1 MPPPTLPGTDVSVI
15 AGAAA
20 GRTTTTDT
28 NGEYRLQL
36 PRGTFTLRWS
46 KPGYLP
52 MDSAEG
58 IVTTETITM
67 SDAVLRTAPW
77 AISGLM
83 SDGRGNPVAGATVFV
98 AGSTAFG
105 ANFASLTTDGDGVY
119 RFASMQPH
127 FSTVTIF
134 ARKDGHESGEA
145 KSVAC
150 CATVGDT
157 RFDVRL
163 RRIVAITI
171 GGPNTLVVG
180 EGAALPIN
188 DITLDDGSHR
198 FIYLLPTS
206 SDPSIVAVERG
217 FLGQQG
223 YGVRG
228 VRPGTVI
235 VTRDWENF
243 AVPLQVRVVDR

>member
-1 MPPPTLPGTDVSVI
+1 
-15 AGAAA
+15 
-20 GRTTTTDT
+20 
-28 NGEYRLQL
+28 
-36 PRGTFTLRWS
+36 
-46 KPGYLP
+46 

-58 IVTTETITM
+58 IVATEAITM

-77 AISGLM
+77 AIAGLI
-83 SDGRGNPVAGATVFV
+83 SDGRGNAVAGATVIIG
-98 AGSTAFG
+98 GSTAFG
-105 ANFASLTTDGDGVY
+105 TNFASLTTDGDGNY
-119 RFASMQPH
+119 RFESMQPH
-127 FSTVTIF
+127 FSTVTIV
-134 ARKDGHESGEA
+134 ARKDGYESGDP

-150 CATVGDT
+150 CATAGNT

>member
-1 MPPPTLPGTDVSVI
+1 
-15 AGAAA
+15 
-20 GRTTTTDT
+20 
-28 NGEYRLQL
+28 
-36 PRGTFTLRWS
+36 
-46 KPGYLP
+46 
-52 MDSAEG
+52 
-58 IVTTETITM
+58 M

-77 AISGLM
+77 AITGLM
-83 SDGRGNPVAGATVFV
+83 SDGRGNPVADATVIV
-98 AGSTAFG
+98 GGSTAFG
-105 ANFASLTTDGDGVY
+105 TTFASLTTDGDGRY
-119 RFASMQPH
+119 RLASTQPH

-134 ARKDGHESGEA
+134 ARKDGYESGDT

-150 CATVGDT
+150 CATAGDT

-163 RRIVAITI
+163 RRIVAMTI
-171 GGPNTLVVG
+171 DGPNTLVVG
-180 EGAALPIN
+180 EGVALPIN

-228 VRPGTVI
+228 VRPGTAI

-243 AVPLQVRVVDR
+243 AVQLQVRVVDR